1 MKTMITLILLI
12 AVFQSGE
19 SQSVKAVKQERD
31 SKTLALADSIALL
44 NTMSRSLTFVNQT
57 KALEAANAAL
67 KLSLETDNALGMAYA
82 YRNLSSLHSYN
93 ESYSISM
100 EYIQSALDIFEA
112 LADSAGIAN
121 CYISL
126 GHTYRRLHNLEE
138 EIRYHKMSF
147 DIFKRIN
154 DKERIGVTAHNL
166 GESYFNA
173 GNYNM
178 GRLLTNYAITI
189 NDSLQNKPVL
199 SSCYKVMGLIEL
211 SEGNHDLA
219 KSYFEKVIDLSAQLG
234 ENSQKI
240 ATAESLFSLASIFK
254 IKQNS
259 AEQLAYLLR
268 TADFSLQNSLAN
280 YLQRTYQELI
290 LYSANRNDQRSVI
303 KYINSY
309 ASISDSLDKVQ
320 LADRYTLANNI
331 IQVHK
336 LSKAKE
342 ELEKVSS
349 LQSQEIESRN
359 TILIVILISVL
370 ILIWLLLKFVR
381 LNKKLQTQNMVIAE
395 QNADLEI
402 LNTTKDKFFSIVAHD
417 LKSPLNSLK
426 SFSALLID
434 HYDMLGKEEIL
445 DMSKKLQ
452 LAVDNTIKMADNLI
466 TWARIQMNELQYNSE
481 VFSISQ
487 VGSNI
492 YGVYKEVADKKGIEL
507 SYSMDDKLMVA
518 GDKNQIEFIIRNL
531 VNNAIKFSKQGG
543 VVSISA
549 TQLSSGQVEI
559 AVMDNGV
566 GISAEVKQRLFTI
579 GKKQST
585 NGTAGEK
592 GTGLGLMLSYEFV
605 KINKGE
611 IVVES
616 EEGKGSKFK
625 VRIQG
630 DPALHKV

>member
-12 AVFQSGE
+12 ALFRAGE
-19 SQSVKAVKQERD
+19 SQSVKAVKQEAD
-31 SKTLALADSIALL
+31 GKTLSVADSIELL
-44 NTMSRSLTFVNQT
+44 NTISRSLTFVNQT
-57 KALEAANAAL
+57 KALEAANLAL
-67 KLSLETDNALGMAYA
+67 KLSLETDNSLGMAYA

-100 EYIQSALDIFEA
+100 EYIQSALDIFET
-112 LADSAGIAN
+112 LGDSAGIAN

-138 EIRYHKMSF
+138 EIHYHKKSYE
-147 DIFKRIN
+147 IFKRIK
-154 DKERIGVTAHNL
+154 DQERIGVAAHNL

-173 GNYNM
+173 GDYDK
-178 GRLLTNYAITI
+178 GKLLTDYAISI
-189 NDSLQNKPVL
+189 NDSLKNKPVL
-199 SSCYKVMGLIEL
+199 SSCYKVMGMMALAEKKY
-211 SEGNHDLA
+211 DLA
-219 KSYFEKVIDLSAQLG
+219 KDYFEKVLDLSAELG
-234 ENSQKI
+234 ENSQKV
-240 ATAESLFSLASIFK
+240 ATAESLFLVASIYK
-254 IKQNS
+254 IKKKSGQ
-259 AEQLAYLLR
+259 QLTYLLR
-268 TADFSLQNSLAN
+268 TADFSLQHGLAN

-290 LYSANRNDQRSVI
+290 LYSANRNDQQSVI

-336 LSKAKE
+336 LSKDKE
-342 ELEKVSS
+342 ELEKVSA
-349 LQSQEIESRN
+349 LQSQAIESRN
-359 TILIVILISVL
+359 TILIIILISVL
-370 ILIWLLLKFVR
+370 ILIWLLLKFAR
-381 LNKKLQTQNMVIAE
+381 LNKKLQSQNIVIAE
-395 QNADLEI
+395 QNADLEV

-426 SFSALLID
+426 SFSSLLIN
-434 HYDMLGKEEIL
+434 HYDMLGKDEIL

-466 TWARIQMNELQYNSE
+466 TWAKIQMNELQYNHE
-481 VFSISQ
+481 IFNLNQI
-487 VGSNI
+487 GLNI
-492 YGVYKEVADKKGIEL
+492 YNVYKEVAEKKKVELRYFIEDSL
-507 SYSMDDKLMVA
+507 QVA

-549 TQLSSGQVEI
+549 IQSPSGQVEI
-559 AVMDNGV
+559 AVADNGV
-566 GISAEVKQRLFTI
+566 GIPAEIKQRLFTI

-605 KINKGE
+605 KMNKGE
-611 IVVES
+611 MVVES
-616 EEGKGSKFK
+616 EEGKGSEFK
-625 VRIQG
+625 LRIQG
-630 DPALHKV
+630 DTTLN

>member
-1 MKTMITLILLI
+1 MKTILTCMLLI
-12 AVFQSGE
+12 SLIPPGE
-19 SQSVKAVKQERD
+19 SQSVKAVKQEPD
-31 SKTLALADSIALL
+31 GKTLSVADSIELL
-44 NTMSRSLTFVNQT
+44 NTISRSLTFVNQT
-57 KALEAANAAL
+57 KSLEAANRAL
-67 KLSLETDNALGMAYA
+67 KLSLDTDNAVGMAYA

-100 EYIQSALDIFEA
+100 EYIQRALDIFEG

-126 GHTYRRLHNLEE
+126 GH
-138 EIRYHKMSF
+138 
-147 DIFKRIN
+147 
-154 DKERIGVTAHNL
+154 
-166 GESYFNA
+166 ESYFNA
-173 GNYNM
+173 GDYRN
-178 GRLLTNYAITI
+178 GRLLTDYAITI

-211 SEGNHDLA
+211 AEGKYDVA
-219 KSYFEKVIDLSAQLG
+219 KNYFEKVLVLSSELG

-240 ATAESLFSLASIFK
+240 ATAESLFSLATIFK
-254 IKQNS
+254 IKQ
-259 AEQLAYLLR
+259 ARDEQLAYLLR
-268 TADFSLQNSLAN
+268 TADFSLQHGLAN

-290 LYSANRNDQRSVI
+290 LYSANRNDQQAVI

-309 ASISDSLDKVQ
+309 ASIIDSLDQVQ
-320 LADRYTLANNI
+320 LADRYALANNI

-342 ELEKVSS
+342 ELEKVSV
-349 LQSQEIESRN
+349 LQAQEIESRN

-381 LNKKLQTQNMVIAE
+381 LNKKLQTQNIVIAE

-426 SFSALLID
+426 SFSALLIN
-434 HYDMLGKEEIL
+434 HYDMLGKDEIL

-466 TWARIQMNELQYNSE
+466 TWAKIQMNELQYSHE
-481 VFSISQ
+481 VFNLNQIGAN
-487 VGSNI
+487 V
-492 YGVYKEVADKKGIEL
+492 YGVYKEVADKKGVELLYSIED
-507 SYSMDDKLMVA
+507 SIKVA

-549 TQLSSGQVEI
+549 TQLPSGQVEI
-559 AVMDNGV
+559 AVADNGV
-566 GISAEVKQRLFTI
+566 GIPAEVKQRLFTI

-605 KINKGE
+605 KMNKGE
-611 IVVES
+611 MVVES
-616 EEGKGSKFK
+616 EEGKGSEFK
-625 VRIQG
+625 IIIQG
-630 DPALHKV
+630 DTAVYKV